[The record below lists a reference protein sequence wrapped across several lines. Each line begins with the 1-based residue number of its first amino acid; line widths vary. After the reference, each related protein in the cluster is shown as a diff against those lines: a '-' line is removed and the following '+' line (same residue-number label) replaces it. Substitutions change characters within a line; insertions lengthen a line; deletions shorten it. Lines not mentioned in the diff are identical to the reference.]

1 MYSLSLERPF
11 LETTEV
17 NKNIKEH
24 EWEDKKDWLRGTLM
38 VDVLVIKIFTGAW
51 GMLTVFS

>member
-24 EWEDKKDWLRGTLM
+24 EWEDKRDWLRGILM